1 MLNWC
6 DLNMNLNFQNSPTPG
21 ISEIVAKT
29 FFMSLIKDDT
39 DSRDSSS
46 L

>member
-1 MLNWC
+1 MLNWS

-21 ISEIVAKT
+21 ISEIVTKI

-39 DSRDSSS
+39 DSRDSGS